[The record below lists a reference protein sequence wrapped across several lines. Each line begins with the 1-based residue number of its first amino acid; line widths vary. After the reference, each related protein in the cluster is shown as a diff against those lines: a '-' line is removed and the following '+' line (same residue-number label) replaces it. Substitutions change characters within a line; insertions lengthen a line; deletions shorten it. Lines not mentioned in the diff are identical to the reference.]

1 MLETFSCQGNKL
13 QELNLSAS
21 GKHHALSLTAI
32 GEGYVGYAMEQ
43 KEDGA
48 TTYTA
53 VATPVEGSVFQGW
66 YTNRDCTTLVTTNRD
81 CPRRR
86 QELLRQI

>member
-1 MLETFSCQGNKL
+1 M
-13 QELNLSAS
+13 SAS
-21 GKHHALSLTAI
+21 GKYHALSLTAI

-66 YTNRDCTTLVTTNRD
+66 YTNRDCTTLVTTNSTIDVTEVAPADARNYT
-81 CPRRR
+81 PNLTKAAER
-86 QELLRQI
+86 